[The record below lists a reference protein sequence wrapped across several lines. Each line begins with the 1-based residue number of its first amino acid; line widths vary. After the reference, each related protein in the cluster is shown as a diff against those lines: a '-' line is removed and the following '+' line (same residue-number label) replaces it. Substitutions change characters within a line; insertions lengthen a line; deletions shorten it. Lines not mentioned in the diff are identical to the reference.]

1 MKATPFLTSALCVLC
16 ACASAPKI
24 DYYTLGMEPSG
35 RVDAAANLSVERL
48 STTQALGRSQI
59 MVLASPTQIDYYAT
73 DHWAGSVGE
82 LVQQKLEAEFGPS
95 VDGRRTLVVSG
106 KVLACEQ
113 VDGPGGVS
121 AQVKLEIVVRDAGV
135 ARYQS
140 PVLEKSYSSSRSVS
154 GSNPGSVVEEL
165 SRCVEEIAAEIAADV
180 SSLQPS

>member
-1 MKATPFLTSALCVLC
+1 MRSTPYLTVALCALC

-35 RVDAAANLSVERL
+35 RVVGAANLSVERL
-48 STTQALGRSQI
+48 TSTQALGRSQI
-59 MVLASPTQIDYYAT
+59 MVLASPTRIDYYAT

-82 LVQQKLEAEFGPS
+82 LVQQKLAAEFGPP

-113 VDGPGGVS
+113 VDRPGG
-121 AQVKLEIVVRDAGV
+121 ADARVKLEIVVRDAEV
-135 ARYQS
+135 PRYQT
-140 PVLEKSYSSSRSVS
+140 PLIEKSYSSSRSVS

-180 SSLQPS
+180 SAL

>member
-1 MKATPFLTSALCVLC
+1 MRSTPYLTVALCALC

-35 RVDAAANLSVERL
+35 RVVGAANLSVERL
-48 STTQALGRSQI
+48 TSTQALGRSQI
-59 MVLASPTQIDYYAT
+59 MVLASPTRIDYYAT

-82 LVQQKLEAEFGPS
+82 LVQQKLAAEFGPP

-113 VDGPGGVS
+113 VDRPGG
-121 AQVKLEIVVRDAGV
+121 ADARVKLEIVVRDAEV
-135 ARYQS
+135 PRYQT
-140 PVLEKSYSSSRSVS
+140 PLIEKSYSSSRPVS

-165 SRCVEEIAAEIAADV
+165 ARCVEDIAAQIAADV
-180 SSLQPS
+180 SAL

>member
-1 MKATPFLTSALCVLC
+1 MCVLC

-35 RVDAAANLSVERL
+35 RVYAGANLSVERL

-59 MVLASPTQIDYYAT
+59 MVLASPTRIDYYAT

-82 LVQQKLEAEFGPS
+82 LVQQKLAAEFGPPAE
-95 VDGRRTLVVSG
+95 DRGTLVVSG

-113 VDGPGGVS
+113 VDVPGG
-121 AQVKLEIVVRDAGV
+121 AEARVKLEIVVRDAEV
-135 ARYQS
+135 PRYQ
-140 PVLEKSYSSSRSVS
+140 PPLIEKSYSSSRPVS
-154 GSNPGSVVEEL
+154 GPNPGSVVEEL

-180 SSLQPS
+180 STL

>member
-1 MKATPFLTSALCVLC
+1 MRSTPYLTVALCALC

-35 RVDAAANLSVERL
+35 RVVGAANLSVERL
-48 STTQALGRSQI
+48 TSTQALGRSQI
-59 MVLASPTQIDYYAT
+59 MVLASPTRIDYYAT

-82 LVQQKLEAEFGPS
+82 LVQQKLAAEFGPP

-113 VDGPGGVS
+113 VDRPGG
-121 AQVKLEIVVRDAGV
+121 ADARVKLEIVVRDAEV
-135 ARYQS
+135 PRYQT
-140 PVLEKSYSSSRSVS
+140 PLIEKSYSSSRPVS

-180 SSLQPS
+180 SGL